1 MNNGE
6 EMDNTTETQYQNQSI
21 QGLSKAVLVTGGA
34 GYVGSHT
41 CKFLSKNG
49 YTPVV
54 IDRDLRTKF
63 KPAEFGPIFDINLPQ
78 EIERLE
84 EIIKRF
90 NITSCIHFAG
100 SASVAESVKNPSEY
114 YKNNVIGTIVLLD
127 KLIQCGV
134 KTFVYSS
141 SAATYGDPGFKKCKE
156 SDVPK
161 PISAY
166 GASKLMMEMICKDY
180 LRAYGMSSVG
190 LRYFNAAGADPEAE
204 VGELREK
211 ETHII
216 PLAIDAARQGRTFKI
231 FGDKYDTPDG
241 TCVRDYV
248 HVMDLADA
256 HVKALN
262 YAFDNPV
269 SEVFNLGS
277 GAPAS
282 NKELLN
288 TIQKHAGEM
297 KIEIHDNRPGDPAYL
312 VADIEKVKN
321 VLDWEPTQSSIDN
334 VVATAV
340 QWYNKTHKKEIQ

>member
-1 MNNGE
+1 ME
-6 EMDNTTETQYQNQSI
+6 DTTGHQFPKQNINS
-21 QGLSKAVLVTGGA
+21 LSKAVLVTGGA

-41 CKFLSKNG
+41 CKHLAKNG
-49 YTPVV
+49 FTPIV
-54 IDRDLRTKF
+54 IDRDLKTKF

-114 YKNNVIGTIVLLD
+114 YKNNVIATVVLLD
-127 KLIQCGV
+127 KLIECGV

-141 SAATYGDPGFKKCKE
+141 SAATYGDPGFRKCRE
-156 SDVPK
+156 SDVPN

-166 GASKLMMEMICKDY
+166 GSSKLMMEMICKDY
-180 LRAYGMSSVG
+180 QRAYGLSSVG
-190 LRYFNAAGADPEAE
+190 LRYFNAAGADPDAE

-216 PLAIDAARQGRTFKI
+216 PLAIDAVKQGKTFKM
-231 FGDKYDTPDG
+231 FGDSYPTDDG
-241 TCVRDYV
+241 SCVRDYV

-262 YAFDNPV
+262 YASENTV
-269 SEVFNLGS
+269 AEVFNLGS

-282 NKELLN
+282 NKQLLDAV
-288 TIQKHAGEM
+288 QKHAGEM
-297 KIEIHDNRPGDPAYL
+297 KIEVHPNRPGDPAYL
-312 VADIEKVKN
+312 VADITKVKEI
-321 VLDWEPTQSSIDN
+321 LKWEPTQSSIDN

>member
-1 MNNGE
+1 ME
-6 EMDNTTETQYQNQSI
+6 DTTEHQYQNLNIKGS
-21 QGLSKAVLVTGGA
+21 SKAVLVTGGS

-41 CKFLSKNG
+41 CKLLAKNG
-49 YTPVV
+49 YVPVT
-54 IDRDLRTKF
+54 IDRHFREGLVS
-63 KPAEFGPIFDINLPQ
+63 FGPNYHINLPQ
-78 EIERLE
+78 EINRLD
-84 EIIKRF
+84 EIIKRY

-100 SASVAESVKNPSEY
+100 SASVAESVKDPSLY
-114 YKNNVIGTIVLLD
+114 YKNNVIMTVALLD
-127 KLIQCGV
+127 KLIECGV

-141 SAATYGDPGFKKCKE
+141 SAATYGDPGFRKCKE
-156 SDVPK
+156 TDVPN

-166 GASKLMMEMICKDY
+166 GGSKLMMEMICKDY
-180 LRAYGMSSVG
+180 LRAYDLSSVG

-216 PLAIDAARQGRTFKI
+216 PLAIDASRQGKTFKI
-231 FGDKYDTPDG
+231 FGDKYETPDG

-256 HVKALN
+256 HIKALN
-262 YAFDNPV
+262 YASQNPV
-269 SEVFNLGS
+269 AEVFNLGS

-282 NKELLN
+282 NKELVEAV
-288 TIQKHAGEM
+288 QKHTGKM
-297 KIEIHDNRPGDPAYL
+297 NIEVHDNRPGDPAYL
-312 VADIEKVKN
+312 VADINKVQKI
-321 VLDWEPTQSSIDN
+321 LEWEPTQSSIDN

>member
-1 MNNGE
+1 
-6 EMDNTTETQYQNQSI
+6 MDNTTETQYQNPSI
-21 QGLSKAVLVTGGA
+21 KGVNKAVLVTGGA

-41 CKFLSKNG
+41 CKMLAKNG
-49 YTPVV
+49 YTPITV
-54 IDRDLRTKF
+54 DRHYREGLKS
-63 KPAEFGPIFDINLPQ
+63 FGPNHNLQLPQ
-78 EIERLE
+78 EMDRID
-84 EIIKRF
+84 EIVKRY

-100 SASVAESVKNPSEY
+100 STSVPESVTNPSLY
-114 YKNNVIGTIVLLD
+114 YKNNLIMTISLLD
-127 KLIQCGV
+127 KLIECGV

-141 SAATYGDPGFKKCKE
+141 SAATYGDPGMQLAME
-156 SDVPK
+156 SDVAN

-166 GASKLMMEMICKDY
+166 GGSKLMIEMVCKDY
-180 LRAYGMSSVG
+180 LRAYGLSSVG

-216 PLAIDAARQGRTFKI
+216 PLAIEAAKQGKTFKI
-231 FGDKYDTPDG
+231 FGDKYPTDDG

-256 HVKALN
+256 HIKALN
-262 YAFDNPV
+262 HASQNQV

-277 GAPAS
+277 GEPAS
-282 NKELLN
+282 NKQLVEAV
-288 TIQKHAGEM
+288 QKHAGEM
-297 KIEIHDNRPGDPAYL
+297 KVEMHDNRPGDPAYL
-312 VADIEKVKN
+312 VADTSKVKEI
-321 VLDWEPTQSSIDN
+321 LEWEPTQSSLDN